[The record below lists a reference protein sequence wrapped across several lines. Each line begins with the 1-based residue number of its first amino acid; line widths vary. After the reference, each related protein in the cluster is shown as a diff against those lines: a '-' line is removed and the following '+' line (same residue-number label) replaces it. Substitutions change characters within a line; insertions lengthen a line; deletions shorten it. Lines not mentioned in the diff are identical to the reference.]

1 VFQNA
6 IEMSRLVKEWKIN
19 DITLDVSLKQSSH
32 LSKSLVDFYSKWQMN
47 FGKKC
52 EKKNSLPKLQKKKNW
67 DKDEF
72 LTRVQSLEGRPVF

>member
-1 VFQNA
+1 
-6 IEMSRLVKEWKIN
+6 
-19 DITLDVSLKQSSH
+19 
-32 LSKSLVDFYSKWQMN
+32 MN

-52 EKKNSLPKLQKKKNW
+52 EKKNSLPKLQKKNW